1 MKHTV
6 QISTQKLIREMDSSE
21 LIDFVSQYGTNNKL
35 DKKLIELCVKCYFQL
50 TQRDLNEDA
59 KITV

>member
-1 MKHTV
+1 
-6 QISTQKLIREMDSSE
+6 MDSSE

>member
-1 MKHTV
+1 MTYTV
-6 QISTQKLIREMDSSE
+6 STQKLIREMDSSE
-21 LIDFVSQYGTNNKL
+21 ILDFVSQYGTTNKL
-35 DKKLIELCVKCYFQL
+35 DKKIIELCVKCYFQL

>member
-1 MKHTV
+1 
-6 QISTQKLIREMDSSE
+6 MDSSE
-21 LIDFVSQYGTNNKL
+21 ILDFVSQYGTTNKL
-35 DKKLIELCVKCYFQL
+35 DKKIIELCVKCYFQL